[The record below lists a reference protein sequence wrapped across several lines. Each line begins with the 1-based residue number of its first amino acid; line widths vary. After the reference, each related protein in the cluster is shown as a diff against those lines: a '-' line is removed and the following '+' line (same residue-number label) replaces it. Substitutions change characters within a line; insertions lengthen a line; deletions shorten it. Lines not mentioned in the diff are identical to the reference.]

1 MTNVRRTSFAG
12 RARLR
17 RGQITRGETTTKIAC
32 LFALG
37 CAMLALAGA
46 AQGAL
51 SIGVSEDRGRD
62 NPATFF
68 ASLTNIGLSQ
78 NRVSI
83 FWDPRSPDVIS
94 GKTALEALL
103 PMAQTA
109 GVRVVFAISP
119 KTPRALTASPSA
131 PSEFAAFVA
140 QVAKAFPQVKNY
152 VIGNEPNQPVFW
164 LPQYDPAGTPVSAAA
179 YETVLAKS
187 YDALKTVDPTITV
200 IGLGLSPR
208 GNDNPNA
215 KSNVSRSPVRF
226 MHELGQAYRTSGRTK
241 PLMDELAFH
250 PYPVKNTD
258 PPFVGY
264 TWPNAGLANLDR
276 IKQAVWDAFHGTA
289 QPTFAET
296 GVQSFT
302 PPLKLELDEIGWQV
316 AIMPS
321 LANLYSGTET
331 IPTIDEATQ
340 AGYYADAITAAEC
353 DPTVSSLSFF
363 LLLDEP
369 LLSRWQ
375 SGLERIDGS
384 HRPSYNTV
392 KQVIADTDGNC
403 RDSLVGW
410 THAAGIVAPRVLFG
424 DLRRKRT
431 TRTTKWSFKAGAKEE
446 AVFRAGIFPAGT
458 TKRTI
463 ASRLVRSNPKALMSS
478 AGVIK
483 AKNRVVAFP
492 KRKLKKG
499 RYVFAIRMQA
509 RMNPSRVTVVV
520 SSAFRVSASR

>member
-1 MTNVRRTSFAG
+1 MTNVRRTSA
-12 RARLR
+12 ARHATLR
-17 RGQITRGETTTKIAC
+17 RGQITRGEITTRIAC
-32 LFALG
+32 LIGSA
-37 CAMLALAGA
+37 CAALALAGA
-46 AQGAL
+46 AHGAL
-51 SIGVSEDRGRD
+51 AVGVSEDRGRD

-68 ASLTNIGLSQ
+68 ASMSDIGLSQ
-78 NRVSI
+78 NRVSL
-83 FWDPRSPDVIS
+83 FWDPASPAVIS
-94 GKTALEALL
+94 GKTALEAWV
-103 PMAQTA
+103 PMAQTN

-119 KTPRALTASPSA
+119 KTPAALTATPSA
-131 PSEFAAFVA
+131 PSQFAAFVA
-140 QVAKAFPQVKNY
+140 QVAQAFPQVKDY

-164 LPQYDPAGTPVSAAA
+164 VPQYDPAGKPVSAAA
-179 YETVLAKS
+179 YERVLAKS
-187 YDALKTVDPTITV
+187 YDALKAVNPTITV
-200 IGLGLSPR
+200 IGIGLSPR

-226 MHELGQAYRTSGRTK
+226 MHDLGLAYRASGRTK

-264 TWPNAGLANLDR
+264 AWPNAGLANLDR

-289 QPTFAET
+289 QPTFADT
-296 GVQSFT
+296 GVQTFT

-316 AIMPS
+316 AILPS
-321 LANLYSGTET
+321 LATLYSGTET

-369 LLSRWQ
+369 MLSRWQ

-384 HRPSYNTV
+384 HRPSYDTV
-392 KQVIADTDGNC
+392 KQVIADTHGTC
-403 RDSLVGW
+403 RDAIVGW
-410 THAAGIVAPRVLFG
+410 AHTAKVVAPRVVFG
-424 DLRRKRT
+424 DLKRKRT
-431 TRTTKWSFKAGAKEE
+431 TRNRKWSFTAGAKEE
-446 AVFRAGIFPAGT
+446 AVFRAGIYPAGT
-458 TKRTI
+458 SKRTI
-463 ASRLVRSNPKALMSS
+463 ATRLVRSNPKALMAAS
-478 AGVIK
+478 GLIK

-509 RMNPSRVTVVV
+509 TMSPSRVTVVV
-520 SSAFRVSASR
+520 SSAFRVRALR